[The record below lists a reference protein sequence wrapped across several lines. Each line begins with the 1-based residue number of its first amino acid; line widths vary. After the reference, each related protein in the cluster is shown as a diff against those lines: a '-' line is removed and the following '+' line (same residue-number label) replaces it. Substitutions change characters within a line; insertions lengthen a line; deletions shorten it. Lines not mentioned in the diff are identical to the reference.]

1 MTDHQGVAMLAWCL
15 DLMHVLATII
25 ANSSKLE
32 SASAVFTLRLFT
44 EWRILD
50 RSELLSVDDCR
61 QFKTWELVLMQRMHK

>member
-1 MTDHQGVAMLAWCL
+1 MTDHQGVAMLACSL
-15 DLMHVLATII
+15 DPMHALATI

-44 EWRILD
+44 VERIMD